1 MLPTRDNYPQR
12 GFPLLT
18 FLLVALGAALWLASL
33 LHGGLLQLLPALACL
48 LVFGQSVEDVL
59 GRTRYAA
66 LCLFCGLVAFG
77 LQALIG
83 PRSGAATLAAVGV
96 AAGVAG
102 AYLAL
107 RPRGRILTL
116 VLAPLFAGAVEI
128 PALALIAL
136 WLCAQAL
143 IGAFAV
149 DEPLA
154 HIGAA
159 WFMHLAVLPLAF
171 AATLPMRR
179 DAHDEPA
186 EPSLRKPPRR
196 LIA

>member
-1 MLPTRDNYPQR
+1 MLPVRDNQPHR
-12 GFPLLT
+12 GLPLLT
-18 FLLVALGAALWLASL
+18 LTLAALGAALWLASV
-33 LHGGLLQLLPALACL
+33 LHGGLLALLLGL
-48 LVFGQSVEDVL
+48 LWLVVFGQSVEDVL
-59 GRTRYAA
+59 GRARYAL
-66 LCLFCGLVAFG
+66 LCLLSGAVALG

-83 PRSGAATLAAVGV
+83 RHTGAATLAAMGV
-96 AAGVAG
+96 VAGVLG

-107 RPRGRILTL
+107 RPRGRVLTF

-128 PALALIAL
+128 PAAVLIAL

-143 IGAFAV
+143 IGAFAI

-154 HIGAA
+154 HAGAA
-159 WFMHLAVLPLAF
+159 WFVHLAVLPLALV
-171 AATLPMRR
+171 ATLLTRR
-179 DAHDEPA
+179 NASDEPT